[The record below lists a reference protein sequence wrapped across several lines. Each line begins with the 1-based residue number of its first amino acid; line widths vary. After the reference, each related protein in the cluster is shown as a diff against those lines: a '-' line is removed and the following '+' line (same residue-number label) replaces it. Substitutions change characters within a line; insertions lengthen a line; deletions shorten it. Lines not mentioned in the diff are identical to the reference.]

1 MLKYEHNITS
11 NTTKIK
17 SIMSI
22 CYIALG
28 SNLDDPFAQAN
39 QAITALKQL
48 PDTHILAV
56 SPFYRSKP
64 LGPKDQN
71 DYLNAVIKLST
82 NLLPIALLDE
92 LQAIEKSQ
100 GRVRKDN
107 RWGARTLD
115 LDILLY
121 DDLIMDSDRLTIPHY
136 HMKNREFVLYPLFDI
151 APDLILPDNDK
162 LHELVVKCPLNGLI
176 KWNN

>member
-1 MLKYEHNITS
+1 
-11 NTTKIK
+11 
-17 SIMSI
+17 MSI

-28 SNLDDPFAQAN
+28 SNLNDPLAQAH
-39 QAITALKQL
+39 QAIAALKQL
-48 PDTHILAV
+48 PNTEVSDV

-64 LGPKDQN
+64 LGPQDQN
-71 DYLNAVIKLST
+71 DYLNAVIKLTTSLT
-82 NLLPIALLDE
+82 PIALLDE

-121 DDLIMDSDRLTIPHY
+121 DNLMIDSERLTIPHY

-151 APDLILPDNDK
+151 SPDLILPDNDK
-162 LHELVVKCPLNGLI
+162 LFNLLKKCPMNGMK
-176 KWNN
+176 KWHD

>member
-1 MLKYEHNITS
+1 
-11 NTTKIK
+11 
-17 SIMSI
+17 MST

-28 SNLDDPFAQAN
+28 SNLEDPLAQAN
-39 QAITALKQL
+39 RAIAALKQL
-48 PDTHILAV
+48 PNTTVLDI

-64 LGPKDQN
+64 LGPQDQN
-71 DYLNAVIKLST
+71 DYLNAVIKLTT
-82 NLLPIALLDE
+82 NLSPIVLLDE
-92 LQAIEKSQ
+92 LQTIEKAQ

-121 DDLIMDSDRLTIPHY
+121 DDLVIQSERLTIPHY

-151 APDLILPDNDK
+151 APNLILPDNDK
-162 LHELVVKCPLNGLI
+162 LKDLVAKCPKNDL
-176 KWNN
+176 KMWNI